1 MSKKSKIILTFI
13 SFGIISTSFVI
24 LTFIYLQNQ
33 IDKDFISKNFSSI
46 NQLEKE
52 SCLKCHSEIQGIEE
66 SHSPEKIGC
75 YSCHLGN
82 PNSFEKSKAH
92 ENMVLIPGNFADVDK
107 TCGSANCHPQ
117 MVPRMKNNI
126 MNTMNG
132 VVTVD
137 KWVFDEAKSP
147 TFKNAIQNIKYS
159 AAEKHLRNLCASC
172 HLGNIKEELGQINE
186 LSRGG
191 GCLACHLNYSQQAS
205 NEINDSKK
213 RLTKFHPNIS
223 LKISNQHCFGC
234 HSRSGR
240 ISLSYDGW
248 HETLLKPEEVKSK
261 IGFRILDDGRVVQ
274 QIRKDVHSEKGL
286 LCVDCHTSYEI
297 MGDGNY
303 HLHKEEQLQ
312 IQCVDCHL
320 ISKPKTKKIN
330 QFDFE
335 TKKITELLGTASEK
349 YDYILTKNDMPYS
362 NVIYENNKAFLFQ
375 KSSLKKIE
383 IKKPSFVCTEGK
395 AHKNLTCNT
404 CHNSWTPQCVG
415 CHTEYDESSSMYDL
429 LDNKEANGEWI
440 EHPKDLLAEPTT
452 LGVRMLNNKK
462 EIIEVMPGMI
472 LTIKKSKTEKEIFKR
487 LFAPAFSH
495 TIRKEAKSCKD
506 CHLNSLV
513 LGYGRGKLEYKIEN
527 KVGYFVF
534 TPKYELNKNDNL
546 PADAWRGFWKE
557 RTFGA
562 ATRENIRPFSIE
574 EQKRILLVGSCLT
587 CHDSNSKIIKATLVD
602 FDKTINLRSKNC
614 VLPKF

>member
-1 MSKKSKIILTFI
+1 MKKKSKIILTFI

-24 LTFIYLQNQ
+24 FTFIYLQNQ
-33 IDKDFISKNFSSI
+33 IDKNFISKTFSSA
-46 NQLEKE
+46 NDLNKE
-52 SCLKCHSEIQGIEE
+52 SCLKCHSEIQGIEK

-107 TCGSANCHPQ
+107 TCGSPNCHPQ

-147 TFKNAIQNIKYS
+147 TFNNAIKDIKYS

-191 GCLACHLNYSQQAS
+191 GCLACHLNYSQQAA

-248 HETLLKPEEVKSK
+248 HETLLKAEEVKSK

-274 QIRKDVHSEKGL
+274 QIKKDIHSEKGL
-286 LCVDCHTSYEI
+286 LCVECHTSYEI

-320 ISKPKTKKIN
+320 ITKPKTKKIN

-335 TKKITELLGTASEK
+335 NKKIAELLSTASEK

-362 NVIYENNKAFLFQ
+362 NVIYENNNAFLFQ

-383 IKKPSFVCTEGK
+383 IKKPSFICTEGK
-395 AHKNLTCNT
+395 AHKNLTCST

-415 CHTEYDESSSMYDL
+415 CHTEYDESSTMYDL
-429 LDNKEANGEWI
+429 LDNKVANGEWI
-440 EHPKDLLAEPTT
+440 EHPKDMLAEHTT
-452 LGVRMLNNKK
+452 LGVRLLNNRK

-472 LTIKKSKTEKEIFKR
+472 LTIKKSKNEKEKFKR

-495 TIRKEAKSCKD
+495 TIRKEAKTCKD

-513 LGYGRGKLEYKIEN
+513 LGCGRGKLEYKIEN
-527 KVGYFVF
+527 KLGYFVF

-546 PADAWRGFWKE
+546 PEDAWTGFLKE
-557 RTFGA
+557 RNFGA

-574 EQKRILLVGSCLT
+574 EQKRILLAGSCLT
-587 CHDSNSKIIKATLVD
+587 CHDPNSKIIRATLVD
-602 FDKTINLRSKNC
+602 LDKTIKLRSKNC
-614 VLPKF
+614 VLPNF